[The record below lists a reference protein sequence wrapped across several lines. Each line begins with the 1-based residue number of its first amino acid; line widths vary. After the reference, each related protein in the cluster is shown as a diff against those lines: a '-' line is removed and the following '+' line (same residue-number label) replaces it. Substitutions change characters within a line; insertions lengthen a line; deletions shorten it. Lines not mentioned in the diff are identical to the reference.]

1 MRRPELLAPV
11 GKMENAIAAIENG
24 ADALFVGGKLF
35 NARQAADNF
44 DKDELKEITSYA
56 KLRGVKVYVT
66 VNILIKENEV
76 TTLFEYLEY
85 LEEAGI
91 DAIIIQDLGVAHI
104 VNKYFPNMRMHAS
117 TQISAHSIEDVLF
130 LKNLGFKRVVLA
142 RELQIKEIVDIIDK
156 TGIEVET
163 FVHGALCY
171 SYSGQCLMSSLIG
184 GRSGNRGRC
193 AQPCRMKYSL
203 HSGDRQIADD
213 KYLLSLKDICSISFL
228 PELMDAGIHSFKVE
242 GRMKSPEYVASVIGT
257 YRKYIELAMKGEK
270 YTVSEEDLDIM
281 KGVFNRGGFSSG
293 YYKTIGDAR
302 MLTADSPRHIGLK
315 VGKVVHFAPK
325 TGLATITLERD
336 LNPGDGIE
344 IIRKDK
350 DSLGAGISKVYKSGS
365 QVKLHFDHYIVP
377 GSDVYLTK
385 NHTLLKEMK
394 KTFQKPMRKVDIDI
408 NIEGSIGNKVKLE
421 LCYKGIKA
429 VAYGSELQEALQ
441 NPITKEQALKQ
452 FTKIGST
459 TFNAKNVS
467 ITWPESAYM
476 GIKDMNELR
485 REAISSLENII
496 LKDIKLGEE
505 LDKEGKAYI
514 KPTFEKA
521 SNSEWICEVQDID
534 KLKLCIQEEKVESVY
549 WVWDYNDELT
559 TKALNLAKENQ
570 KKFYIVLPYI
580 MKEKS
585 YMKYSKAIRNWA
597 NTSIDGYVVRNIGE
611 YELVSETK
619 KEIVLDYNLNVM
631 NNEQISF
638 WTEKGALRTTI
649 SLELMQQETEGLL
662 GNLEKIVYGYI
673 PVMTTSQCILRGTK
687 DCQKGKKT
695 GDVFTIE
702 DRKDTKW
709 QIKTDCESCN
719 MQVLSY
725 EPIALKSL
733 EVQKLGQ
740 NISKRLKFGNETLE
754 ETKEVLD
761 AYLNGGKLLLDKGI
775 TFKNVL

>member
-505 LDKEGKAYI
+505 LDKKGKAYI

-521 SNSEWICEVQDID
+521 SNSEWICEVHDID
-534 KLKLCIQEEKVESVY
+534 KLKLCIQEEKVKSVY
-549 WVWDYNDELT
+549 WAWDYNDELT
-559 TKALNLAKENQ
+559 NTALNLAKESQ

-638 WTEKGALRTTI
+638 WTEKGVLRTTI

-725 EPIALKSL
+725 EPIVLKSL

-754 ETKEVLD
+754 ETREVLD